1 MIRDISRPLA
11 NGFPAW
17 PGDPPFAAAPAASMS
32 RGDACEVTRLT
43 MSAHAGTH
51 LDAPSHVIPGGGSL
65 ASIPLH
71 LLVGPA
77 LVVHAP
83 GGRILGPPDLRDA
96 IVAAGGDPEDPV
108 AGSRLLIRTES
119 AETLPL
125 MPASF
130 ASLSSE
136 AAAWIAARGVG
147 LIGIDTPSVDAPG
160 APSLEAHRILAAGG
174 VAILEWLDLR
184 GVPPGVHQLIAL
196 PLRLEGVEAS
206 PVRAVL
212 LDASAAR

>member
-1 MIRDISRPLA
+1 VIRDISRPLA

-17 PGDPPFAAAPAASMS
+17 PGDPPFAAAPAASIS

-51 LDAPSHVIPGGGSL
+51 LDAPSHVIPGGPSL
-65 ASIPLH
+65 DSISLD

-83 GGRILGPPDLRDA
+83 GRAILGPPDLRDA
-96 IVAAGGDPEDPV
+96 IVAAGGDPEKQG
-108 AGSRLLIRTES
+108 ATRRLLIRTES

-130 ASLSSE
+130 ASLSTE
-136 AAAWIAARGVG
+136 AAAWIAARGVR
-147 LIGIDTPSVDAPG
+147 LIGIDTPSIDSPG
-160 APSLEAHRILAAGG
+160 APSLKAHGILAAGG

-184 GVPPGVHQLIAL
+184 GVPPGIHQLIAL
-196 PLRLEGVEAS
+196 PLRIEGAEAS

-212 LDASAAR
+212 LDAPAAR